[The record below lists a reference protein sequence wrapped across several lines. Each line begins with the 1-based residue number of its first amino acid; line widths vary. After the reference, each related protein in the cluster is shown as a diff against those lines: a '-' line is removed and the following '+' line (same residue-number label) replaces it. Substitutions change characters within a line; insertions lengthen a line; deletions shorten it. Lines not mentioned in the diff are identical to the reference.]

1 MNTSHSEAEIFT
13 YKFDRG
19 EKDALVSEDLRSGFN
34 KVMLAFQKREKKL
47 QERLLNLSKSISALN
62 SFDEAITVKP
72 QTSSKGMYFLLGF
85 VIGALF
91 TSVSVTILIKKVRQA
106 VHLEVEKAHPH

>member
-1 MNTSHSEAEIFT
+1 M
-13 YKFDRG
+13 
-19 EKDALVSEDLRSGFN
+19 
-34 KVMLAFQKREKKL
+34 
-47 QERLLNLSKSISALN
+47 
-62 SFDEAITVKP
+62 KP